1 MVGADDFDIIFIM
14 LGIGLIIG
22 SIIVA
27 MFFSNHCKD
36 KEPPQQVCEDGSE
49 FQNRWYEK
57 RWFWGLIIPGIFL
70 LIMGIIASVKGWG
83 TGTKKAYAEVKD
95 STLKKVESSN
105 LAPQAMK
112 EAAVNK
118 RAADAAA
125 AATSTPSGTGQLAAD
140 AVAKGGKKKYKG
152 KGKGKGKYKR

>member
-1 MVGADDFDIIFIM
+1 MVSADDIDIIFIM

-27 MFFSNHCKD
+27 RFFSNHCKD
-36 KEPPQQVCEDGSE
+36 KEPPQQVCEDGSQ

-57 RWFWGLIIPGIFL
+57 RWFWGLIIPGIFFL
-70 LIMGIIASVKGWG
+70 FMGIIASNQGWG
-83 TGTKKAYAEVKD
+83 AGVEKAYTSAKESV
-95 STLKKVESSN
+95 SKKVESSS
-105 LAPQAMK
+105 LAP
-112 EAAVNK
+112 EALK
-118 RAADAAA
+118 DSA
-125 AATSTPSGTGQLAAD
+125 AATLPETGELAAD

>member
-1 MVGADDFDIIFIM
+1 M

-36 KEPPQQVCEDGSE
+36 KEAPQQVCEDGSE

-57 RWFWGLIIPGIFL
+57 RWFWGLIIPGIFF
-70 LIMGIIASVKGWG
+70 LIMGIIASVQGWG
-83 TGTKKAYAEVKD
+83 TGTKKAYSSAKD
-95 STLKKVESSN
+95 SALKKVESSS
-105 LAPQAMK
+105 LAPEALK

-118 RAADAAA
+118 RAADAASA
-125 AATSTPSGTGQLAAD
+125 STSSGTGELAAD

-152 KGKGKGKYKR
+152 KGKGKYKR

>member
-1 MVGADDFDIIFIM
+1 MFGVEDFDIIFIM
-14 LGIGLIIG
+14 LGLGLIIG
-22 SIIVA
+22 AVVVA

-57 RWFWGLIIPGIFL
+57 RWFWGFIVPGVFF
-70 LIMGIIASVKGWG
+70 LIMGIIASVQGWG
-83 TGTKKAYAEVKD
+83 SGTKNAYASAKD

-105 LAPQAMK
+105 IAPMGLK

-118 RAADAAA
+118 RADIAAKEA
-125 AATSTPSGTGQLAAD
+125 VPSAQ
-140 AVAKGGKKKYKG
+140 GGKRRYKG
-152 KGKGKGKYKR
+152 KK